1 MVLMDKILSNVLND
15 INEGVILTDEDL
27 AIIYWNNHMEYVT
40 GISSESVINKKIY
53 DILQNLNKPILKNC
67 MKDIVINEYRIFLS
81 AAIHKNL
88 LDNDRYVNLE
98 ISKVNYENKSI
109 VLFQFSDVT
118 NQFLHIAQLKNYV
131 NELYVLN
138 NELKKKEKTIN
149 KLAYYDYLTGISNRR
164 LFYKLTT
171 EILQKKSEGSIA
183 LMVIDIDKFKS
194 VNDTYGHKKGD
205 EVIVAVSKIISK
217 SINKGDLAARFG
229 GDEFLVFM
237 NSFNDY
243 KDIEDTLSRIFSEK
257 IKVSD
262 ESRAVIEVTL
272 SLGIVIDKDYDK
284 KLDVDILI
292 LKADKAMYEAKKS
305 GGNCWRYYK

>member
-1 MVLMDKILSNVLND
+1 MDKILSNVLND

-88 LDNDRYVNLE
+88 LDNDRYVNLD

-118 NQFLHIAQLKNYV
+118 NQFLHIAQLKNHV

-229 GDEFLVFM
+229 GDEFLVVM

-243 KDIEDTLSRIFSEK
+243 KDIEDTLSKIFSEK

-262 ESRAVIEVTL
+262 ESGSVIEVTL
-272 SLGIVIDKDYDK
+272 SLGIVIDKEYDK

>member
-1 MVLMDKILSNVLND
+1 MDKILSNVLND

-217 SINKGDLAARFG
+217 YINKGDLAARFG

-243 KDIEDTLSRIFSEK
+243 KDIEDTLSKIFSEK

-262 ESRAVIEVTL
+262 ESGSVIEVTL
-272 SLGIVIDKDYDK
+272 SLGIVIDKEYEK
-284 KLDVDILI
+284 KLDVDRLI

-305 GGNCWRYYK
+305 GGSCWRYYK

>member
-1 MVLMDKILSNVLND
+1 MDKILSNVLND

-237 NSFNDY
+237 NSFDDY
-243 KDIEDTLSRIFSEK
+243 KYIEDTLSRIFSEK
-257 IKVSD
+257 IKVLD
-262 ESRAVIEVTL
+262 ESGAVIEVTL
-272 SLGIVIDKDYDK
+272 SLGIVIDKEYEN

-292 LKADKAMYEAKKS
+292 LKADKAMYKAKKS
-305 GGNCWRYYK
+305 GGNCWKYYK